1 MKKTI
6 SMILCVMLMLSL
18 VGCGKTQ
25 NTNNEVP
32 YVGAPKIVLN
42 GQDYFATDF
51 ETLDVLPNTVKY
63 AGKLTDEEKQYAD
76 INGDEYYIPE
86 GCDTI
91 EYILVYQECGTRIS
105 DTEVDNTQRQWAYV
119 KWTKKTTGNGTPV
132 SGGADMP
139 INSDTVDTEQT
150 QIAINETSV
159 DMDKVKEKYP
169 EFFEIEGEPF
179 KGIEVYVW
187 QMAENSYYCGL
198 MFGTNRNKSDDEIF
212 ALQEKAL
219 TVDETKALLNDMDV
233 SKDSIFIYAVAQPY
247 SSYLYEIDD
256 DYCNKVSELFDRK
269 FVVMNSES

>member
-6 SMILCVMLMLSL
+6 SMILCVMLILSL

-32 YVGAPKIVLN
+32 RA
-42 GQDYFATDF
+42 
-51 ETLDVLPNTVKY
+51 
-63 AGKLTDEEKQYAD
+63 
-76 INGDEYYIPE
+76 
-86 GCDTI
+86 
-91 EYILVYQECGTRIS
+91 
-105 DTEVDNTQRQWAYV
+105 
-119 KWTKKTTGNGTPV
+119 KKTTENGTPV
-132 SGGADMP
+132 SGVADMP

-159 DMDKVKEKYP
+159 DMNKVKEKYP

-179 KGIEVYVW
+179 KGIEIYVW
-187 QMAENSYYCGL
+187 QMAEDLYYCGL

-219 TVDETKALLNDMDV
+219 TVDETKTLLNDIGV
-233 SKDSIFIYAVAQPY
+233 SKDSIFVYPIAQPY

-256 DYCNKVSELFDRK
+256 DYCNKVSELFDEK

>member
-1 MKKTI
+1 MKKKLLTI
-6 SMILCVMLMLSL
+6 TMSLIFVLTL
-18 VGCGKTQ
+18 VGCGTKDNTSVADKTNNSSVEDTEKTQ
-25 NTNNEVP
+25 NV
-32 YVGAPKIVLN
+32 I
-42 GQDYFATDF
+42 F
-51 ETLDVLPNTVKY
+51 
-63 AGKLTDEEKQYAD
+63 
-76 INGDEYYIPE
+76 
-86 GCDTI
+86 
-91 EYILVYQECGTRIS
+91 
-105 DTEVDNTQRQWAYV
+105 
-119 KWTKKTTGNGTPV
+119 
-132 SGGADMP
+132 
-139 INSDTVDTEQT
+139 
-150 QIAINETSV
+150 QIETSV

-169 EFFEIEGEPF
+169 EFFEIEGEPC

>member
-1 MKKTI
+1 MKKKLLTI
-6 SMILCVMLMLSL
+6 TMSLIFVLTL
-18 VGCGKTQ
+18 VGCGTKDNASVADKTNNSSVEDTEKTQ
-25 NTNNEVP
+25 NV
-32 YVGAPKIVLN
+32 I
-42 GQDYFATDF
+42 F
-51 ETLDVLPNTVKY
+51 
-63 AGKLTDEEKQYAD
+63 
-76 INGDEYYIPE
+76 
-86 GCDTI
+86 
-91 EYILVYQECGTRIS
+91 
-105 DTEVDNTQRQWAYV
+105 
-119 KWTKKTTGNGTPV
+119 
-132 SGGADMP
+132 
-139 INSDTVDTEQT
+139 
-150 QIAINETSV
+150 QIETSV

>member
-1 MKKTI
+1 MKKKLLTI
-6 SMILCVMLMLSL
+6 TMSLIFVLTL
-18 VGCGKTQ
+18 VGCGTKDNTSVADKANNSSVEDTEKTQ
-25 NTNNEVP
+25 NV
-32 YVGAPKIVLN
+32 I
-42 GQDYFATDF
+42 F
-51 ETLDVLPNTVKY
+51 
-63 AGKLTDEEKQYAD
+63 
-76 INGDEYYIPE
+76 
-86 GCDTI
+86 
-91 EYILVYQECGTRIS
+91 
-105 DTEVDNTQRQWAYV
+105 
-119 KWTKKTTGNGTPV
+119 
-132 SGGADMP
+132 
-139 INSDTVDTEQT
+139 
-150 QIAINETSV
+150 QIETSV